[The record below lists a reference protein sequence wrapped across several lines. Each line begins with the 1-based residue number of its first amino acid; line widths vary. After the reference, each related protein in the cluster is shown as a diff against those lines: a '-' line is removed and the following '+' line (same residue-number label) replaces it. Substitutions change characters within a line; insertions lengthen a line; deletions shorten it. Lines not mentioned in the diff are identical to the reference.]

1 MKCDKQGG
9 RNLLRLSTEE
19 EEGSIFGHGETKLR
33 EGSGT
38 RGPETGVDAICQ
50 FCAWVRECRL
60 CDRLQ
65 ENQSH

>member
-9 RNLLRLSTEE
+9 RNLLGLSTEE

-38 RGPETGVDAICQ
+38 RGDAPQTGVDATRQ
-50 FCAWVRECRL
+50 FCAWVREC
-60 CDRLQ
+60 
-65 ENQSH
+65 